1 MLWLEQSVADRFVKM
16 NARIMLAH
24 GFSAASHGQN
34 VLGAVLFRKRNQRLL
49 QARMAIRLQA
59 AARRQAA
66 KKEVNEMARSRFQ
79 STQMKALAAARLQ
92 AVVRGRKERE
102 NVGLPGSKKARMFAM
117 RRQIEALNRKQEA
130 LMRPPGIRARDSG
143 RGPLERTQSVR
154 SEIG

>member
-1 MLWLEQSVADRFVKM
+1 MRVCDVCYCAALRDMADET
-16 NARIMLAH
+16 H
-24 GFSAASHGQN
+24 G
-34 VLGAVLFRKRNQRLL
+34 R
-49 QARMAIRLQA
+49 
-59 AARRQAA
+59 
-66 KKEVNEMARSRFQ
+66 
-79 STQMKALAAARLQ
+79 AARLQ